1 MATTWRDELATARAT
16 CDAER
21 IDPARDGTDG
31 LYIVTA
37 AMPWELP
44 TEVEY
49 LVRAALASY
58 AASWWDLLNA
68 DKGIVIYTGRK
79 GSICVLLVNLSA
91 NVVRVPNL
99 RYPEATWYPESLPS
113 QQWVHGPRGERPVA
127 SHVLAFAAGRD
138 APMDRGLLRG
148 SAE

>member
-68 DKGIVIYTGRK
+68 DKG
-79 GSICVLLVNLSA
+79 SICALLVDLSA

-99 RYPEATWYPESLPS
+99 RYPDATWYPESLPS
-113 QQWVHGPRGERPVA
+113 QQWVHGPRGEQPVA
-127 SHVLAFAAGRD
+127 AHVLAFAAGRD
-138 APMDRGLLRG
+138 EPMDRGALRG